1 MPEFDVPQDALAL
14 VCSCINLTHFALAS
28 TRLLPLRCVSRA
40 WRAAVAVA
48 VKDHPHCREF
58 CLSGKQL
65 AKREVV
71 LSYARVFGR
80 GCRSLHIFDSTSTYL
95 ETCTLFLDSV
105 GAGLVS
111 LSIMND
117 DGVSA
122 DHIIELCR
130 RCPGL
135 IKLQAAYSLPGI
147 KEDDIDLLARWI
159 DLGAPQ

>member
-1 MPEFDVPQDALAL
+1 M
-14 VCSCINLTHFALAS
+14 
-28 TRLLPLRCVSRA
+28 SRA

-58 CLSGKQL
+58 MSQGKQL

-80 GCRSLHIFDSTSTYL
+80 GCRSGCFRFHGTHF
-95 ETCTLFLDSV
+95 ETGTLFLD
-105 GAGLVS
+105 AWARIVS
-111 LSIMND
+111 TSIMND

-130 RCPGL
+130 R
-135 IKLQAAYSLPGI
+135 
-147 KEDDIDLLARWI
+147 
-159 DLGAPQ
+159 LGAQKAT